1 VYDLKLFVGSFGAIY
16 MVTDDKSSDV
26 NAVKVFFKG
35 DEKVL

>member
-16 MVTDDKSSDV
+16 MVTEDESSDAK
-26 NAVKVFFKG
+26 AVKVFFKG